1 MNAIRLFTKLR
12 LTQHKRFVPY
22 GTHPCLRAPACRV
35 RDADRGTHRQANF
48 CFTKTSFMLGT
59 TLGAIAKKDASG
71 DEDAE
76 KG

>member
-12 LTQHKRFVPY
+12 LTQYKRFVPY
-22 GTHPCLRAPACRV
+22 GTHPCLRA
-35 RDADRGTHRQANF
+35 GTHRQANF